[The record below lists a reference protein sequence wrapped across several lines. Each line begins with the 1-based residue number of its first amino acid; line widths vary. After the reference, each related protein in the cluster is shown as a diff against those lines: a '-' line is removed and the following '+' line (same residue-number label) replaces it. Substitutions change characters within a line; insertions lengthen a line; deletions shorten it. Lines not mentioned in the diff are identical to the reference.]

1 MTAES
6 VNLKK
11 ETFKAPASE
20 WWQVIGFC
28 LTLSLLGLRFYPI
41 ALVCIVLLL
50 MRWQRNRYFLLIEIL
65 ILMGDFAFKA
75 NDVLPFKMSDISLV
89 LGVVGFVIYRKNREV
104 KYVTFAMLGY
114 FAVLLLLASTSLE
127 SMTVQFVMMRNY
139 MIIIAFFIPLL
150 LFANKNFDW
159 DKFIHALVIHALVI
173 CGFYVVD
180 TFILGGYVLLPGS
193 LAMSH
198 KSTIFSLR
206 IFEYGM
212 PRHYPYGLYWLV
224 LCIIPITYRWVRLSW
239 IQWVIILL
247 SLLASRTNTLL
258 FALVACYVLFRQ
270 DVRQVLKYGILGVG
284 LLIIGYFADS
294 ATGGHLRLASN
305 IDQFASLS
313 VAQDDEDLAEFGT
326 GRMAQILP
334 KWALLDEMERLDVG
348 FGFLHPTLTTNPV
361 FQIRNDY
368 YSNEALANELATAV
382 EVTQVQTI
390 LDCGYIGLLAQFA
403 FYIGIYFIIRRLK
416 YAKFYL
422 CAFVGVSILGIGGF
436 AGVTQRDGLLIVA
449 LALAAVFLAN
459 KPRRDEYE
467 EPKVELLNS
476 NAS

>member
-1 MTAES
+1 M
-6 VNLKK
+6 KK

>member
-159 DKFIHALVIHALVI
+159 DMFIHALVIHALVI

-258 FALVACYVLFRQ
+258 FALIACYVLFRQ

-449 LALAAVFLAN
+449 LALAAVFLVN